1 MHGVVR
7 SLIGAEMGLRIAL
20 LGAKR
25 AIEFG

>member
-7 SLIGAEMGLRIAL
+7 ALIGAVNGLRIAL

-25 AIEFG
+25 VVEFG